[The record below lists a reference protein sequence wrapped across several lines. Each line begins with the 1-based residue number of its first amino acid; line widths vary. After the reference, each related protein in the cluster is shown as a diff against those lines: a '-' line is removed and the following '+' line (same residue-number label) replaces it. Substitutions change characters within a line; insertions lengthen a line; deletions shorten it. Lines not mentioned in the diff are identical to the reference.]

1 MMYWL
6 FVFGQ
11 ICAIII
17 GLSSG
22 TVIPKCK
29 CERPTV
35 RKEWRALGHDGQAA
49 FTEAIKCL
57 SHLPHGKLSP
67 TGATPGLPPIV
78 ANSSLYDDVVYVHMD
93 AVNSA
98 HFTGRFLPWHRLYL
112 HTVEGLLRDKCGYKG
127 YMTYWDWSIDS
138 HDIKH
143 SPIFNADHTV
153 GLGTFPD
160 ASTDFELNNGAFRD
174 IIRAYPLAHHI
185 QRNYTLRPF
194 ETQIFPWVFDLPAKE
209 ANTTQTT
216 AEYIK
221 LTTSFTGNFTA
232 FQAYLDGFRAEGL
245 HNAAHLSLGGDM
257 ANISHSPNDPL
268 FFLLHTQLDRVWA
281 AWQAHDRRNRN
292 AIAGGVDQD
301 LNNFDAHPLGT
312 GTPVTEDTILYM
324 AGIGPDAKVD
334 DVFSTTG
341 GYLCYGYA
349 T

>member
-17 GLSSG
+17 GLSYG

-281 AWQAHDRRNRN
+281 AWQSHDRRNRN